1 MVTKISE
8 YSPKKL
14 ASENFTEFCI
24 RYKGILSRNRKDNI
38 GNSSQEKAPLMNLKI
53 LSFNWHEPYLCLLSK
68 LGHEFLVVEPEVAPG
83 KTRKWDQNMRPL
95 PENICLLSLES
106 ARELLDQNVVDLAIA
121 HNVKDLIDIKDYTLP
136 KILVFHNRLTTEIEL
151 GNGKVDREEYL
162 EKIQP
167 FFRQV
172 KKVFISQSKQM
183 DWQMDGKVILPGLD
197 VSEFDA
203 YTGENSSILRVGN
216 LLKERD
222 LMLGYSAGQQV
233 VSGFSTVTL
242 GMNPAIP
249 SARLS
254 KGFQDLKDH
263 YSHCRVFLNT
273 TVDGY
278 EDGYN
283 LAMLEAMATGM
294 PVVSTFNRTS
304 PIENGVNGYIS
315 DDIETLRSHVDELL
329 NDPARAREI
338 GRKARE
344 TIQNQFGLTA
354 FLKSWGEAIQETIV
368 EFLEAT
374 GVSLDNSQKPFH
386 EKPRK
391 NILMNFVSYPVTTA
405 YYLERA
411 LRKEHNIV
419 TCGAMITREV
429 IKKWNLEALNWEIS
443 PQDIPCDATATLSHM
458 LNQMPQGWQPDLYLW
473 VETGLGGF
481 PPDLREHSLPKAC
494 YLIDTHIHFERHKE
508 IAKQFDF
515 VFLAQKAY
523 VEPMKAGGCGNVFW
537 LPLACDPEIHG
548 RKDREEKYDVGFV
561 GSVTPAHA
569 RRKRLLDKIGQHFSL
584 HCDRK
589 FMDEM
594 AEVFSQS
601 RIIFNEAIN
610 RDLNMRV
617 FEALCSGSLLVTDS
631 ASGSG
636 LEDFFH
642 DKEQLVIFS
651 EDNLVERIRY
661 YLKHP
666 EERLRIAR
674 QGREEALARHTYDH
688 RAKFL
693 LDTLDE
699 HFKVNNAP
707 QATANEKAGSYYQN
721 VRDDLFPLI
730 PEDASA
736 ILEVG
741 CAAGMTG
748 KELKKRRG
756 VFVAGVESEP
766 QAARLARE
774 VLDDVVEGN
783 IEDIDLPYGENSFDC
798 ILFADVLE
806 HLIDPLAV
814 LKKIRNYLKPQGTV
828 VASVPNVQFMGLV
841 HHLVEGNWTYQK
853 EGILDE
859 THLRFFTFK
868 EMEKLFSD
876 AGFEIGLVNETLD
889 PQFKELEPGSRTS
902 LNIGRMT
909 INDLTPEEF
918 RRFFVFQYKIS
929 AQLKIENIPG
939 LEEMLAQAKQLEKEN
954 DFSSALLVY
963 RQLQD
968 RIPECQDAIC
978 GEANCCMYLQDAGQ
992 AEILYRKA
1000 LSLQPENLS
1009 ARMGMSLL
1017 ELQKGKWDQAIEGFL
1032 QVLEI
1037 QQVND
1042 RAWSGLG
1049 IAFRQ
1054 KELKSQ
1060 AMECFVYALDA
1071 NVENQ
1076 LALTNLME
1084 LSYEEKKFSE
1094 CEKILK
1100 KYLKLHPANLDIL
1113 FGLAGIQYK
1122 MDKLDGVNET
1132 LEKILLFDP
1141 DYKDA
1146 RDLKARLD
1154 REISPDGGTEHPELV
1169 SK

>member
-1 MVTKISE
+1 
-8 YSPKKL
+8 
-14 ASENFTEFCI
+14 
-24 RYKGILSRNRKDNI
+24 
-38 GNSSQEKAPLMNLKI
+38 MNLKI

-68 LGHEFLVVEPEVAPG
+68 LGHEFLVVEPEIGQG

-95 PENICLLSLES
+95 PENIHLLSLEE
-106 ARELLDQNVVDLAIA
+106 AMEQLDQNAVDLIIA
-121 HNVKDLIDIKDYTLP
+121 HNVKDLIELKDYTLP

-151 GNGKVDREEYL
+151 GNDRVNREEYL
-162 EKIQP
+162 KKIQP
-167 FFRQV
+167 FFKLV
-172 KKVFISQSKQM
+172 KKVFISKSKQQ
-183 DWQMDGKVILPGLD
+183 DWGMDGKVIRPGLD

-203 YTGENSSILRVGN
+203 YTGKNPSILRVAN
-216 LLKERD
+216 LFKERD
-222 LMLGYSAGQQV
+222 LMLGYSASQQIV
-233 VSGFSTVTL
+233 ESFSTVTL
-242 GMNPAIP
+242 GMNPSIP
-249 SARLS
+249 SSRLS
-254 KGFQDLKDH
+254 QGFQDLKDH

-273 TVDGY
+273 TVEGY

-294 PVVSTFNRTS
+294 PIISTFNRTS

-315 DDIETLRSHVDELL
+315 DDIEILRSCVAELL
-329 NDPARAREI
+329 SDSGKAREM
-338 GRKARE
+338 GRKAKE
-344 TIQNQFGLTA
+344 TVQSQFGSTA
-354 FLKSWGEAIQETIV
+354 FLKSWTEVIQETIV
-368 EFLEAT
+368 DFLEAT
-374 GVSLDNSQKPFH
+374 GISLNNSYKPFH

-405 YYLERA
+405 YYMERA
-411 LRKEHNIV
+411 LRKEHNV
-419 TCGAMITREV
+419 FTSGAMITQEV
-429 IKKWNLEALNWEIS
+429 IQEWNLEALNWEIT
-443 PQDIPCDATATLSHM
+443 PQDIPCDADATLSHM
-458 LNQMPQGWQPDLYLW
+458 LSQLPQGWQADLYLW
-473 VETGLGGF
+473 VETGLGGL
-481 PPDLREHSLPKAC
+481 PPDLGDHLLPKAC

-523 VEPMKAGGCGNVFW
+523 VEPMQAGGCKNVYW
-537 LPLACDPEIHG
+537 LPLGCDPEIHG
-548 RKDREEKYDVGFV
+548 KKDREEKYDVGFV
-561 GSVTPAHA
+561 GSVTPAHV
-569 RRKRLLDKIGQHFSL
+569 RRKRLLDNIGQHFSL

-601 RIIFNEAIN
+601 RIVFNEAIN

-631 ASGSG
+631 AQGSG
-636 LEDFFH
+636 LEEFFQ
-642 DKEQLVIFS
+642 DKEHLVIFT
-651 EDNLVERIRY
+651 EDNLIERIGF
-661 YLKHP
+661 YLEHP
-666 EERLRIAR
+666 EERLKIAR
-674 QGREEALARHTYDH
+674 QGREEVLARHTYDH

-693 LDTLDE
+693 LATLDD
-699 HFKVNNAP
+699 HFRANELT
-707 QATANEKAGSYYQN
+707 QTTANGKPDSYYQN

-730 PEDASA
+730 PEDAST

-748 KELKKRRG
+748 KELKKRPG
-756 VFVAGVESEP
+756 VFVAGVENDPE
-766 QAARLARE
+766 AARLARQ

-783 IEDIDLPYGENSFDC
+783 IEEMDLPYAENSFDC

-814 LKKIRNYLKPQGTV
+814 LKKMRKYLKPQGTV
-828 VASVPNVQFMGLV
+828 VASIPNVQFMGLV

-868 EMEKLFSD
+868 EIEKLFSQ
-876 AGFEIGLVNETLD
+876 AGFEIGQVDETLD
-889 PQFKELEPGSRTS
+889 PQFKELKPGSRTS

-929 AQLKIENIPG
+929 ARLKVEEG
-939 LEEMLAQAKQLEKEN
+939 RGTEEMLGNAKQLEKEN
-954 DFSSALLVY
+954 DFQSAILVY
-963 RQLQD
+963 RQLQGQV
-968 RIPECQDAIC
+968 PECLEAIC
-978 GEANCCMYLQDAGQ
+978 GEANCCMHLQDAGR
-992 AEILYRKA
+992 AEVLYRKA
-1000 LSLQPENLS
+1000 LLIQPENIS
-1009 ARMGMSLL
+1009 ARMGINSL
-1017 ELQKGKWDQAIEGFL
+1017 ELQKANWNEAIEGFL

-1037 QQVND
+1037 QPVND
-1042 RAWSGLG
+1042 KAWSGLG

-1060 AMECFVYALDA
+1060 AIESFVHALDA
-1071 NVENQ
+1071 NVENP

-1094 CEKILK
+1094 CENVLK

-1122 MDKLDGVNET
+1122 MNKLNEANKT

-1146 RDLKARLD
+1146 SDFKARLE
-1154 REISPDGGTEHPELV
+1154 REMSPAGRKEHPELV
-1169 SK
+1169 